1 MSRLS
6 ILVELTSVGHGARF
20 AALMLAGIGLVASA
34 APVQAQAQGQG
45 VPARR
50 AAYTRDDTRG
60 LIDDYSESLQ
70 GGNRFGNSRRPA
82 VPNNPGAGITAEMKQ
97 IRPLIH
103 SFAEAASQLT
113 YSMNE
118 QITRFPGLRSLYSD
132 ALTVSAEAI
141 GLDRHAAQLS
151 DHRSLLDD
159 FEQLDADWRELAYK
173 LQNVRGLPAETRDAI
188 SDLTALDQQIRK
200 SLNTQPQI
208 NRQDLALEA
217 AGLAG
222 DLENLQE
229 DISAELGRTQQ
240 AQQYLIQAGRSRQQI
255 LAVVAMSRDSQYDTA
270 GLVREFKQYEAFW
283 QPLAAKLQAED
294 NRYLERGIRRIS
306 LSTSKIHQLL
316 LLPQTIDKAQLV
328 YMAATLKKDIDDFF
342 SRTPLIMV
350 MHLPKASRALATAD
364 QFYGVCEHFVDQ
376 VNRGEGH
383 EELVDSFRY
392 IEEADHGFTEVYA
405 AVNSDKAVA
414 SLQRIEQTVATI
426 RTSLHIQREDFDR
439 TAAIEL
445 AASIANLTEQ
455 LDMATKQ
462 WLANDNQSFT
472 NQCRQETAT
481 LVSQATAIHNDLVR
495 GVPVSQLQREIDLSY
510 DHWRTAYKYLV
521 KCQTEDRPAL
531 GRLSGR
537 LTPALVEL
545 RTMISQSTIEQT
557 AQRPVR
563 R

>member
-1 MSRLS
+1 MSRLF
-6 ILVELTSVGHGARF
+6 ILVEQTSVGHGARF
-20 AALMLAGIGLVASA
+20 AALMLTGFALTVSASSA
-34 APVQAQAQGQG
+34 LAQGQG

-70 GGNRFGNSRRPA
+70 EGNRFGNGRRPT
-82 VPNNPGAGITAEMKQ
+82 VPSNPGAAVTPEMKQ
-97 IRPLIH
+97 IRPLIR
-103 SFAEAASQLT
+103 SFSEAASQLT
-113 YSMNE
+113 YSMND

-141 GLDRHAAQLS
+141 GLDRHATQHT
-151 DHRSLLDD
+151 DHRALLDD

-173 LQNVRGLPAETRDAI
+173 LQNVRGLPADTRDAI
-188 SDLTALDQQIRK
+188 SDLNALDQQIRK
-200 SLNTQPQI
+200 ALNTQPQI
-208 NRQDLALEA
+208 NRQNLALEA

-229 DISAELGRTQQ
+229 DITAELGRTQQ
-240 AQQYLIQAGRSRQQI
+240 AQQYTIQAGRSRQQI
-255 LAVVAMSRDSQYDTA
+255 LAVVSMSRDPQYDTA
-270 GLVREFKQYEAFW
+270 SLVREFKQYEAFW

-294 NRYLERGIRRIS
+294 NRYLERDIRRIS

-316 LLPQTIDKAQLV
+316 LLPQTIDKAQLG

-350 MHLPKASRALATAD
+350 MHLPKASRALASAD

-376 VNRGEGH
+376 VNRGEGYD
-383 EELVDSFRY
+383 ELVDSFRY
-392 IEEADHGFTEVYA
+392 IEEANQGFTDVYS

-426 RTSLHIQREDFDR
+426 RMSLHIQREDFDR

-445 AASIANLTEQ
+445 AASIANLTDQ
-455 LDMATKQ
+455 LDLATKQ
-462 WLANDNQSFT
+462 WLANDSQPFSA
-472 NQCRQETAT
+472 QCRQETTT

-495 GVPVSQLQREIDLSY
+495 GVPVSQLQREIDTTY
-510 DHWRTAYKYLV
+510 EHWRTAYKYLV
-521 KCQTEDRPAL
+521 KCQSDDRPIL